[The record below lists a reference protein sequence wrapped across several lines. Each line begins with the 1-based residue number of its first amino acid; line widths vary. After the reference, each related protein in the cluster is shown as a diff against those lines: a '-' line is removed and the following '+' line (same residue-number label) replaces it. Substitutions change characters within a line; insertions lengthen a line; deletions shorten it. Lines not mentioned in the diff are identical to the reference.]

1 IGTMGYLYARMEDG
15 HFNGVP
21 VPVIEPGE
29 QFSGF
34 GALHVFHAHPRKN
47 RALMEAGY
55 RDAKRVM
62 AARRRLEARA
72 RSAREGPTTGE
83 LAQVTAAA
91 SEGAAGGGG
100 KGVAPPGGQAP
111 PPRGRG
117 PATRR
122 RGASRPPRRG
132 RCPETR
138 PGERFSGNPAERL
151 PGWAGGPRT
160 ASRLPRCR
168 GR

>member
-1 IGTMGYLYARMEDG
+1 MEDG

-21 VPVIEPGE
+21 VTVIEPGE

-34 GALHVFHAHPRKN
+34 GPLHVFHAHPRKN

-72 RSAREGPTTGE
+72 RSACERPTTGE

-91 SEGAAGGGG
+91 GAGAAGGGG
-100 KGVAPPGGQAP
+100 EGRRAPGGQ
-111 PPRGRG
+111 
-117 PATRR
+117 
-122 RGASRPPRRG
+122 
-132 RCPETR
+132 
-138 PGERFSGNPAERL
+138 
-151 PGWAGGPRT
+151 
-160 ASRLPRCR
+160 
-168 GR
+168 